1 LTVDGITRLG
11 GFSHHFSFIKKH
23 SFGSKPAMTNYKNLD
38 AWLISM
44 ELVKEIY
51 QLTRAYPKEEMFG
64 LTSQIKRAVVS
75 IPCNIAE
82 GLGRKHKK
90 DTIQF
95 LHVARGSAYGVET
108 LLNVAVMT
116 NLISRETQDRIS
128 QLLDRSMKLI
138 NGLINYLENQQHIK

>member
-1 LTVDGITRLG
+1 
-11 GFSHHFSFIKKH
+11 
-23 SFGSKPAMTNYKNLD
+23 MTNYKNLD

-64 LTSQIKRAVVS
+64 LTPQIKRAVVS

-82 GLGRKHKK
+82 GLGRNYKK

-95 LHVARGSAYGVET
+95 LHVARGSAYEVET

-116 NLISRETQDRIS
+116 NLISQEAQEPIS

-138 NGLINYLENQQHIK
+138 NGLINYLENQQRIK